1 MKSFQ
6 MKKRSQDLE
15 AFSQY
20 TVNVSHFIEVT
31 IKDKPIIQEE
41 GRGKNAKAH
50 ITNLYYIEC
59 RVFPLQS
66 ARDVVPHPIR
76 ELRYITAVVLHSAND
91 AEALIGGV
99 K

>member
-6 MKKRSQDLE
+6 VKKRSQDLE

-41 GRGKNAKAH
+41 GRNRRGIETLVAKTLKH
-50 ITNLYYIEC
+50 T
-59 RVFPLQS
+59 
-66 ARDVVPHPIR
+66 
-76 ELRYITAVVLHSAND
+76 
-91 AEALIGGV
+91 
-99 K
+99 